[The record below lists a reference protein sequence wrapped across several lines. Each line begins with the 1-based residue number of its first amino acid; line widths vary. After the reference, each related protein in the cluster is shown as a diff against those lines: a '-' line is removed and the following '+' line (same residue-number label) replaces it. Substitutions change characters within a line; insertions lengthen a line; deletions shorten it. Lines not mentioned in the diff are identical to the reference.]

1 MSTKDRDSS
10 DQDLSQVP
18 NVKDGGYKIHIAVS
32 DWNEDITHSLLDGA
46 KNTLLELG
54 VEDDNICI
62 VHVPG
67 TFELPIAAKSLVSCK
82 NADAVICLGCVIKG
96 ETEHDIFINQSVATA
111 INQLSIMASKPMI
124 FGVLTVND
132 LQQAKDRSGGKYGNK
147 GVEAAITATKMV
159 TMLKKLEAPGGKI
172 GF

>member
-10 DQDLSQVP
+10 NQDLTQIPS
-18 NVKDGGYKIHIAVS
+18 VKGQGYKIHIAVS

-46 KNTLLELG
+46 KSTLIELG
-54 VEDDNICI
+54 VDANDIH
-62 VHVPG
+62 VAHVPG

-96 ETEHDIFINQSVATA
+96 ETEHDLFINQSVATA
-111 INQLSIMASKPMI
+111 LNQLSIMASKPMI

-147 GVEAAITATKMV
+147 GTEAAMTAVRMV
-159 TMLKKLEAPGGKI
+159 SLLKNLEAPGGKI